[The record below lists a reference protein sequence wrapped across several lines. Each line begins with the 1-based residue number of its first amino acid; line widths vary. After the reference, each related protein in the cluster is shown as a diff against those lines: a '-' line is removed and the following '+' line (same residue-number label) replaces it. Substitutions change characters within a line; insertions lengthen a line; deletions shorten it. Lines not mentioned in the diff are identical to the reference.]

1 MHGAGST
8 SGDNQNQATS
18 MQRAIIAPVRG
29 ELVKQHQDGGMFS
42 FSVNSRGRA

>member
-18 MQRAIIAPVRG
+18 MQRAIIATVRG
-29 ELVKQHQDGGMFS
+29 ELVKQNQDGGLFS
-42 FSVNSRGRA
+42 SAGNPRG